1 MPMCGKWQCALLP
14 ARAATGSEPAR
25 SDNWN
30 TPGLD
35 DVLPGLFKFYAKDY
49 WCVLWATLAHGLVV
63 STYHPLLRILP
74 IDIAPT
80 DG

>member
-1 MPMCGKWQCALLP
+1 MPVCGKWQCALP
-14 ARAATGSEPAR
+14 PATGSELAR

-35 DVLPGLFKFYAKDY
+35 DVLLGLFKFYAKDY
-49 WCVLWATLAHGLVV
+49 WCVSWATHGLIV

-74 IDIAPT
+74 IDIAPA